1 MKAAEI
7 KEYLKICIELEREAD
22 TQRYLISKLS
32 REIGQLTIP
41 NYYRKPEL
49 KKEKIDI
56 GLPVVA
62 WLLGTIII
70 LPSAW
75 MIKSGGNWMLH
86 DKGWGWTIGIIC
98 IIGVLVG
105 AFCIWFGFAWLLD
118 CISERKQNKAQYEEE
133 QEAYEQAL
141 VNDEKRISL
150 EQIRKESLQS
160 DLETMNATLSKTKKC
175 LHEIYNKDVLYSKY
189 RNYACVCSLY
199 EYFDSGRCTRLEGH
213 EGAYNI
219 LESEMRLN
227 RIITQTNQILSK
239 LDEIKENQELLYNSI
254 QESNRKADKLLASCQ
269 NMSNQL
275 VGIQAQGEELNSRI
289 AQLQTTS
296 DLNLYLNACSTLELD
311 SIRRASRIAQ

>member
-7 KEYLKICIELEREAD
+7 KENLKICIELEREAD
-22 TQRYLISKLS
+22 TQRYLISKLR

-98 IIGVLVG
+98 IIGMLVG

-133 QEAYEQAL
+133 QEAYKQAL

-160 DLETMNATLSKTKKC
+160 DLETMNATLSKTK
-175 LHEIYNKDVLYSKY
+175 
-189 RNYACVCSLY
+189 
-199 EYFDSGRCTRLEGH
+199 
-213 EGAYNI
+213 
-219 LESEMRLN
+219 
-227 RIITQTNQILSK
+227 
-239 LDEIKENQELLYNSI
+239 
-254 QESNRKADKLLASCQ
+254 
-269 NMSNQL
+269 
-275 VGIQAQGEELNSRI
+275 
-289 AQLQTTS
+289 
-296 DLNLYLNACSTLELD
+296 
-311 SIRRASRIAQ
+311 